1 MYLKQR
7 GIAMKS
13 LILTLSILL
22 LTGLSNTTAQN
33 KVDKENEKIVT
44 HVVGNHYDVIM
55 FSSTGEVLQ
64 EGHYYKEGDRYL
76 EHGVWK
82 LYDYN
87 TYELVTRAKY
97 DKGVQIWVE
106 TWIDGEMIRVTQ
118 KDKEVSSLKARV
130 AELEKQ
136 LAEIDY

>member
-1 MYLKQR
+1 
-7 GIAMKS
+7 MKS
-13 LILTLSILL
+13 LILTLSVLL
-22 LTGLSNTTAQN
+22 FTGLTNTTAQN
-33 KVDKENEKIVT
+33 KTDTENKKIVT
-44 HVVGNHYDVIM
+44 HVVGNHFDMIM
-55 FSSTGEVLQ
+55 FSSTGEILQ

-87 TYELVTRAKY
+87 TFELVTKAKY
-97 DKGVQIWVE
+97 DKGVQLWVE

-118 KDKEVSSLKARV
+118 RDREVSSLKARV

-136 LAEIDY
+136 LAEIE

>member
-1 MYLKQR
+1 
-7 GIAMKS
+7 MKS

-118 KDKEVSSLKARV
+118 KDREVSSLKARV

>member
-1 MYLKQR
+1 
-7 GIAMKS
+7 MKS

-44 HVVGNHYDVIM
+44 HMVGNHYDVIM

-118 KDKEVSSLKARV
+118 KDREVSSLKARV

>member
-1 MYLKQR
+1 
-7 GIAMKS
+7 MKTLIVTLFL
-13 LILTLSILL
+13 LILTGF
-22 LTGLSNTTAQN
+22 TNTTAQN
-33 KVDKENEKIVT
+33 KIDTENEKIVT
-44 HVVGNHYDVIM
+44 HVVGNHFDVVM

-64 EGHYYKEGDRYL
+64 EGHYYKDGERFL
-76 EHGVWK
+76 EHGIWK

-106 TWIDGEMIRVTQ
+106 TWIEGEMIRVTQ
-118 KDKEVSSLKARV
+118 RDREVSSLKARV

-136 LAEIDY
+136 LAEID

>member
-118 KDKEVSSLKARV
+118 KDREVSSLKARV

>member
-1 MYLKQR
+1 
-7 GIAMKS
+7 MKS

-97 DKGVQIWVE
+97 DKGVQIWIE
-106 TWIDGEMIRVTQ
+106 AWIDGEMIRVTQ
-118 KDKEVSSLKARV
+118 KDREVSSLKARV

-136 LAEIDY
+136 LAEINY

>member
-13 LILTLSILL
+13 LLLTLSILL

-76 EHGVWK
+76 EHGIWK

-118 KDKEVSSLKARV
+118 KDREVSRLKARV

>member
-1 MYLKQR
+1 
-7 GIAMKS
+7 MKS

-97 DKGVQIWVE
+97 DKGVQIWIE

-118 KDKEVSSLKARV
+118 KDREVSSLKARV

>member
-1 MYLKQR
+1 
-7 GIAMKS
+7 MKT
-13 LILTLSILL
+13 LIVTLFLLL
-22 LTGLSNTTAQN
+22 LTGFTNTTAQN
-33 KVDKENEKIVT
+33 KIDTENEKIVT
-44 HVVGNHYDVIM
+44 HVVGNHYDVVM

-64 EGHYYKEGDRYL
+64 EGHYYKDGERFL
-76 EHGVWK
+76 EHGIWK

-106 TWIDGEMIRVTQ
+106 TWIEGEMIRVTQ
-118 KDKEVSSLKARV
+118 RDREVSSLKARV

-136 LAEIDY
+136 LAEID

>member
-1 MYLKQR
+1 
-7 GIAMKS
+7 MK
-13 LILTLSILL
+13 TLL
-22 LTGLSNTTAQN
+22 LTIAVLLFTGLTNTTAQS
-33 KVDKENEKIVT
+33 KTDTENEKIVT
-44 HVVGNHYDVIM
+44 HVVGNHYDMIM
-55 FSSTGEVLQ
+55 LSSTGEILQ
-64 EGHYYKEGDRYL
+64 EGHYYKEGDRFL

-87 TYELVTRAKY
+87 TFELVTRAKY

-118 KDKEVSSLKARV
+118 RDREVSSLRARV

-136 LAEIDY
+136 LADRDY

>member
-13 LILTLSILL
+13 LLLTLSILL

-76 EHGVWK
+76 EHGIWK

-97 DKGVQIWVE
+97 DKGIQIWVE

-118 KDKEVSSLKARV
+118 KDREVSSLKARV

>member
-97 DKGVQIWVE
+97 DKGVQVWVE

-118 KDKEVSSLKARV
+118 KDREVSSLKARV

>member
-1 MYLKQR
+1 
-7 GIAMKS
+7 MKS